1 MKSAQITSGRESKT
15 ASGWMLGVNS
25 VRNPWAL
32 PDNQIKWAVNCSV
45 RGGVVQTR
53 PGNSMRLSLPPGN
66 FQGGIF
72 FASNKQSNASDTI
85 IQNGVTKIIPAQIL
99 NPDGTSVVADELPFV
114 VFAVNGSV
122 YYSPFPLKQ
131 PKDWES
137 YRLKNIKLD
146 PSVDQ
151 FVFTLATQ
159 TAQVSTGGD
168 ITVTPSH
175 RIVVIQDGVSSP
187 AYWDGSNKTGV
198 QTNSIPIGYW
208 MAFSGNRLWVA
219 AKNIVLASDIGDPT
233 SFTERTT
240 GTGRG
245 DFSFARVVTG
255 MTNYIGQNNETK
267 LIVFTDRAT
276 YSLSSGIY
284 DRTLWA
290 TTANFQTTLY
300 PTIGCVAGKSITF
313 QAGQIWWYS
322 QGGLIAA
329 DIAASAYITSQ
340 ALYRDVEMA
349 RVKAYMAGDTSSIC
363 AMTFEN
369 YLLYSIPYL
378 EPCNSATM
386 VMDYAAAS
394 EWSQQRYPA
403 WCGVWTG
410 TRPVEW
416 VSGVVDGTPRC
427 FHFSVDYAATNDGS
441 YNHLWESFMPNRVD
455 TYFDIDIDGNV
466 TEKANRIYSQMETGL
481 LGDAVDLKQFSYAE
495 VEACEIGGTVDVKVS
510 YRGSKG
516 SYQNILDTRL
526 LAVTNDYQ
534 WVNTDF
540 ADEIS
545 QLGFLNTQYR
555 RLITETSQ
563 RRQTSQTCESNLTDD
578 IDKAFSLLIEW
589 CGELGVETIRIFIDP
604 WSEKSTGVPQTPETK
619 SCVVSQDGETLSI
632 DLLPSPYEQADT
644 AQKSWWAKEFRTV
657 TLTCQ
662 ANPSKSISATA
673 SASFLSS
680 ISQIDARNEAGILA
694 QNAANSAA
702 QQYLAQNPC

>member
-1 MKSAQITSGRESKT
+1 MKSAQITAGRETKT

-25 VRNPWAL
+25 IRNPWAL
-32 PDNQIKWAVNCSV
+32 PDNQIKWGVNVAV

-66 FQGGIF
+66 FQGGIL

-85 IQNGVTKIIPAQIL
+85 VQNGVTKIIPAEIF
-99 NPDGTSVVADELPFV
+99 NPDGTSVVADELPYV
-114 VFAVNGSV
+114 IFAVNGNV
-122 YYSPFPLKQ
+122 YYSPFPLQQ
-131 PKDWES
+131 PKNWEDF
-137 YRLKNIKLD
+137 RLKNIQLD

-159 TAQVSTGGD
+159 TAQISTGGD
-168 ITVTPSH
+168 VTVTPSH
-175 RIVVIQDGVSSP
+175 RIVVIQDGISSP
-187 AYWDGSNKTGV
+187 AYWDGSNLTGV

-219 AKNIVLASDIGDPT
+219 SKNIVLASDIGDPT
-233 SFTERTT
+233 SFTERLT

-245 DFSFARVVTG
+245 DFAFARVVTG

-290 TTANFQTTLY
+290 STPNFQTTLY
-300 PTIGCVAGKSITF
+300 PTIGCVAGKSISF

-322 QGGLIAA
+322 QGGLIST

-340 ALYRDVEMA
+340 SLYRDVEMA
-349 RVKAYMAGDTSSIC
+349 RVKSYMAGDTSKIC
-363 AMTFEN
+363 AMSFEN
-369 YLLYSIPYL
+369 YLMYSIPYL

-386 VMDYAAAS
+386 VLDYATAS
-394 EWSQQRYPA
+394 EWSQQKFPA

-416 VSGVVDGTPRC
+416 ISGVVNGTPRC

-455 TYFDIDIDGNV
+455 TYFDIDVDGNV
-466 TEKANRIYSQMETGL
+466 IEKVNRIYCQMETGL
-481 LGDAVDLKQFSYAE
+481 LGDAVDLKQFAYSE
-495 VEACEIGGTVDVKVS
+495 IEACEIGGTVDVKVA

-516 SYQNILDTRL
+516 SYQNVLETRL
-526 LAVTNDYQ
+526 LAVTSYYQ
-534 WVNTDF
+534 WVNSDF

-555 RLITETSQ
+555 RLITENAQ
-563 RRQTSQTCESNLTDD
+563 RRQSSKTCESNLTDD

-589 CGELGVETIRIFIDP
+589 CGEFGVESVRIFLDP
-604 WSEKSTGVPQTPETK
+604 WSERSTGIPQSPETK

-644 AQKSWWAKEFRTV
+644 TQKSWWAKEFRTV
-657 TLTCQ
+657 TLSCIV
-662 ANPSKSISATA
+662 NPAQSISATA

-680 ISQIDARNEAGILA
+680 ISQIDAKNQAGILA

>member
-15 ASGWMLGVNS
+15 ASGWILGVNS

-32 PDNQIKWAVNCSV
+32 PDNQIKWGVNVAV

-66 FQGGIF
+66 FQGGIL

-85 IQNGVTKIIPAQIL
+85 VQNGVTKIIPAKIF
-99 NPDGTSVVADELPFV
+99 NPDGTSVVADELPYV
-114 VFAVNGSV
+114 VFAVNGNV
-122 YYSPFPLKQ
+122 YYSPFPLAQ
-131 PKDWES
+131 PKNWED
-137 YRLKNIKLD
+137 YRLKNIRLD

-151 FVFTLATQ
+151 FVFTLATK

-168 ITVTPSH
+168 VTVTPSH

-187 AYWDGSNKTGV
+187 AYWDGSNTTGV
-198 QTNSIPIGYW
+198 QSDSIPIGYW
-208 MAFSGNRLWVA
+208 MAFSGNRLWIA
-219 AKNIVLASDIGDPT
+219 SKNIVLASDIGDPT
-233 SFTERTT
+233 SFTERLT

-245 DFSFARVVTG
+245 DFAFARVVTG

-284 DRTLWA
+284 DRTLW
-290 TTANFQTTLY
+290 TSTPNFQTTLY
-300 PTIGCVAGKSITF
+300 PTIGCVAGKSISF

-322 QGGLIAA
+322 QGGLISS
-329 DIAASAYITSQ
+329 DVAASAYITSQ
-340 ALYRDVEMA
+340 SLYRDVEMA
-349 RVKAYMAGDTSSIC
+349 RVKSYMAGDTSKIC
-363 AMTFEN
+363 AMSFEN

-386 VMDYAAAS
+386 VLDYAAAS
-394 EWSQQRYPA
+394 EWSQNKFPA

-416 VSGVVDGTPRC
+416 ISGVINGTPRC

-455 TYFDIDIDGNV
+455 TYFDIDVDGNV
-466 TEKANRIYSQMETGL
+466 IEKVNRIYCQMETGL
-481 LGDAVDLKQFSYAE
+481 LGDAVDYKQFAYGE
-495 VEACEIGGTVDVKVS
+495 IEACEIGGTVDVKVA

-516 SYQNILDTRL
+516 SYQNILETRL

-534 WVNTDF
+534 LVNSDL
-540 ADEIS
+540 ADDIAK
-545 QLGFLNTQYR
+545 LGFLNTQYR
-555 RLITETSQ
+555 RLVTENSQ
-563 RRQTSQTCESNLTDD
+563 RRASTVSCESNLTND
-578 IDKAFSLLIEW
+578 IDKAFSLLVEW
-589 CGELGVETIRIFIDP
+589 CGEFGVEAVRIFLDP
-604 WSEKSTGVPQTPETK
+604 WSERSTGVPQAPETK
-619 SCVVSQDGETLSI
+619 SCIVSQDGENLSV

-644 AQKSWWAKEFRTV
+644 TQKSWWAKEFRTV
-657 TLTCQ
+657 TVQCTS
-662 ANPSKSISATA
+662 NPSKSISATA

-680 ISQIDARNEAGILA
+680 ISQIDAKNQAGILA